1 MTFLIDYFLFSI
13 YIILLSN
20 NLTLGIY
27 SIIWQLFFM
36 PETLSYC
43 LKALEMSLGLYR
55 ILEDLLSLMGFLIAQ
70 LVKNPPAK

>member
-36 PETLSYC
+36 PETLSYS